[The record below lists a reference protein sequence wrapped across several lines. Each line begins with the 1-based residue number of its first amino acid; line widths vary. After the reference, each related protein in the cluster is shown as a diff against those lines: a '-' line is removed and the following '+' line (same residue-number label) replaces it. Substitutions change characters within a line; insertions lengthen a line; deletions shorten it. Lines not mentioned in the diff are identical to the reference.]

1 MRTSALFA
9 LVAVLGLPAA
19 AAAAVDEAPLA
30 LKLTL
35 LADSAPAAQPVP
47 ASAPAG
53 DGLDF
58 DLLGSPASAQPPVDD
73 GALKLRRSM
82 LSLHQGM
89 GIGLLAMTTSSVV
102 VGQLNYN
109 DRFGGGPS
117 TGRFELAHAGLAY
130 GTLGLFAATGAMA
143 MLAPVPL
150 QKESEGVDRVTLH
163 KVGLFTAA
171 AGMAAQAGLG
181 IAATAREGHVNQQ
194 GFATA
199 HLAIGYLTLAG
210 MALGVGALVF

>member
-1 MRTSALFA
+1 MRTSVLFA
-9 LVAVLGLPAA
+9 LLAIVGVAAP

-30 LKLTL
+30 LRLTL
-35 LADSAPAAQPVP
+35 LADSAPAADPVP
-47 ASAPAG
+47 G

-58 DLLGSPASAQPPVDD
+58 DLLGAPASAQPPVDD

-82 LSLHQGM
+82 LSLHQGL
-89 GIGLLAMTTSSVV
+89 GIGLLAMTASSVA

-130 GTLGLFAATGAMA
+130 GTLGLFVGTGALA
-143 MLAPVPL
+143 LLAPVPV

-181 IAATAREGHVNQQ
+181 IAASAREGHVNQQ